1 MPKLVELLQKNKLTL
16 IAALPNNDLEL
27 ARAAIAGGA
36 DALQLHLNV
45 RGVGDYNSEKVNLA
59 KILGIASIPVG
70 MMPGSKKQ
78 ASRKEMQ
85 EIVKM
90 GIDFVNLKRDNLPDY
105 YSELKGV
112 SKVLGLGNRFTID
125 LVLGI
130 GEHGAD
136 ALDAAIIPAAE
147 QGKDLVIGDLQNYIS
162 IVISAGIPVIIPT
175 QRSIRPSE
183 VAIVSDTDARGL
195 LLTPVVL
202 GTTAKHIE
210 KNVREFRVAVDDL
223 G

>member
-1 MPKLVELLQKNKLTL
+1 MPKLVELLKKNKITL
-16 IAALPNNDLEL
+16 IAALPKNDPEL
-27 ARAAIAGGA
+27 AKAAITGGA

-45 RGVGDYNSEKVNLA
+45 KGFGNFKQEKANLEEIIGLA
-59 KILGIASIPVG
+59 NIPVG
-70 MMPGSKKQ
+70 IMPGNKKQ
-78 ASRKEMQ
+78 ASEKEIQ
-85 EIVKM
+85 EIIAM
-90 GIDFVNLKRDNLPDY
+90 GFDFVNMKRENLPPY
-105 YSELKGV
+105 YSKIKGV
-112 SKVLGLGNRFTID
+112 SKIMGLGNRFTID

-130 GEHGAD
+130 GKHGAD
-136 ALDAAIIPAAE
+136 ALDAAIIPVSE
-147 QGKDLVIGDLQNYIS
+147 YGKDLVVGDLQNYIS

-175 QRSIRPSE
+175 QRLIRPSE
-183 VAIVSDTDARGL
+183 AAIISDTGAKGL

>member
-1 MPKLVELLQKNKLTL
+1 MPKLVELLTKNKMTL
-16 IAALPNNDLEL
+16 IAALPKNDPQL
-27 ARAAIAGGA
+27 AKAAIAGGA

-45 RGVGDYNSEKVNLA
+45 KGTGDFQEEKANLEEIIGLS
-59 KILGIASIPVG
+59 KVPVG
-70 MMPGSKKQ
+70 IVPGNKKQ
-78 ASRKEMQ
+78 PDEKE
-85 EIVKM
+85 IKKIIAM
-90 GIDFVNLKRDNLPDY
+90 GFDFVNMKRENLPDY
-105 YSELKGV
+105 YSRIKGV
-112 SKVLGLGNRFTID
+112 SKVMGLGNRFTID

-136 ALDAAIIPAAE
+136 ALDAAIIPVSE
-147 QGKDLVIGDLQNYIS
+147 HGKDLVVGDLQNYIS

-175 QRSIRPSE
+175 QRAIRSSE
-183 VAIVSDTDARGL
+183 VAIISDTEARGL

-210 KNVREFRVAVDDL
+210 KKVREFRVAVDDL